1 MANPLCV
8 IAHSI
13 GSLGSSVTSS
23 VLSSVATA
31 FGNTADSA
39 INWLW
44 SQMSA
49 ATSISLGGAAFE
61 LDLGIVTGIAAVLC
75 VGLFVVQLV
84 VAALARDGGGV
95 GRALRGLVVATVGCA
110 ITLAS
115 LDLLLGAV
123 DQLCAGVVRVAT
135 GGSIAAL
142 GAKIIGPALFTGLV
156 AGPGAILILS
166 FVAIAAVAIVWFALV
181 VRKMLIIISAVLAP
195 LAFAGG
201 VADLTRGW
209 VRRWLEA
216 MLALVFSK
224 LILILIFV
232 IGLGVLAGVGSPVRA
247 GGLAPITT
255 DVTGLLILLVAGLSP
270 WMALKLVHFTGEHMA
285 TLSASATHATAGAAT
300 VIGAPQKLAAVSR
313 ATPRRP
319 GAAGATPGAAGSGGV
334 SPAPG
339 PAAAT
344 AGAAYDAG
352 GATAPAGAAAAT
364 AAGMV
369 RGTRRA
375 GARTGEAARDAGGDP
390 ATGGTDERVAPSP
403 TSRAAGE
410 APATPSAV
418 APSPASP
425 CAPTPPSATPESATP
440 APTSPG
446 GAVAFTSRSP
456 GVDGSTPHF
465 WVEGSAGPTSAVTIP
480 PVGGRR
486 VDGPIAAPRSSS
498 PPESRPAP
506 FSSPSLVSS
515 PPSSLSSPSSSPVAL
530 PRRRGPVAWTPG
542 ESS

>member
-1 MANPLCV
+1 MSCSGLSVANPLCV

-13 GSLGSSVTSS
+13 GSLGSTVTSS

-95 GRALRGLVVATVGCA
+95 GRAVRGLVVATVGCA

-115 LDLLLGAV
+115 LDLVLAAV

-135 GGSIAAL
+135 GGSIATL
-142 GAKIIGPALFTGLV
+142 GSKIIGPALFTGLV

-166 FVAIAAVAIVWFALV
+166 FVAIGAVAIVWFALV
-181 VRKMLIIISAVLAP
+181 VRKMLIVISAVLAP

-232 IGLGVLAGVGSPVRA
+232 IGLGVLAGAGSPARA

-285 TLSASATHATAGAAT
+285 TLSASATHASSGAAT
-300 VIGAPQKLAAVSR
+300 VIGAPQKLAALSR
-313 ATPRRP
+313 ATPRRLAP
-319 GAAGATPGAAGSGGV
+319 GGAPGGGASPPSGPLGADVTGAAR
-334 SPAPG
+334 
-339 PAAAT
+339 
-344 AGAAYDAG
+344 DAG
-352 GATAPAGAAAAT
+352 GVTAPAGAAAGLVLGA
-364 AAGMV
+364 
-369 RGTRRA
+369 RRA
-375 GARTGEAARDAGGDP
+375 AARTGEVARDAAGHP
-390 ATGGTDERVAPSP
+390 ATGGTGESVAPPRTSHGAGDAPAGASSPARP
-403 TSRAAGE
+403 TS
-410 APATPSAV
+410 PSTPSTSSAPPLASPAFPGAAV
-418 APSPASP
+418 PPAPPSPAGA
-425 CAPTPPSATPESATP
+425 APAPPSE
-440 APTSPG
+440 
-446 GAVAFTSRSP
+446 VA
-456 GVDGSTPHF
+456 GS
-465 WVEGSAGPTSAVTIP
+465 SGPTSAVTAP
-480 PVGGRR
+480 PVWGRR
-486 VDGPIAAPRSSS
+486 VDGPVAPPPS
-498 PPESRPAP
+498 P
-506 FSSPSLVSS
+506 S
-515 PPSSLSSPSSSPVAL
+515 PPSPSPPSFPPPSTPAPSVSPSPSSSPVTL
-530 PRRRGPVAWTPG
+530 PRRRGPIVPTPR